1 MWKKIESGGLITA
14 TEKERLDE
22 FWGKNHNILFVYNGT
37 KYLAYKQLYDDG
49 RHMQVLTD
57 DGMYFGHMV
66 IEQEAELLDTEY
78 KGKKVRDM
86 IREGEIEWI
95 F

>member
-1 MWKKIESGGLITA
+1 MA

-22 FWGKNHNILFVYNGT
+22 LWSQNHNILFHHDGV
-37 KYLAYKQLYDDG
+37 KYLAYKQLYEDG
-49 RHMQVLTD
+49 RHMQVLSD
-57 DGMYFGHMV
+57 DGLYFGHKV
-66 IEQEAELLDTEY
+66 IETEEDLLNLEY

-95 F
+95 Y

>member
-1 MWKKIESGGLITA
+1 
-14 TEKERLDE
+14 
-22 FWGKNHNILFVYNGT
+22 
-37 KYLAYKQLYDDG
+37 
-49 RHMQVLTD
+49 MQVLTD
-57 DGMYFGHMV
+57 DGLYFGHMV
-66 IEQEAELLDTEY
+66 IEQEEELLDTEY